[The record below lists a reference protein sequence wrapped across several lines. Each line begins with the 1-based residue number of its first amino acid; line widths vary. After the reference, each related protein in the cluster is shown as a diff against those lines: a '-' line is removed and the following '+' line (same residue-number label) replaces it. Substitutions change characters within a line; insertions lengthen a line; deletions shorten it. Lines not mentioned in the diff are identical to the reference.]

1 MSSSLRLE
9 YSFLSGKLAEILI
22 ARSDKGL
29 VAVMLGEDQHTL
41 ADALKERFPSADTSL
56 VVDGLHTEKA
66 SIEACMQGESTA
78 EALSLDLQGT
88 DFQLTVWR
96 ALMRIPF
103 GSTMSYQ
110 QLADRAGRPTATRA
124 VASACGANPLAIV
137 VPCHR
142 VIRQNGDLGGYHWGL
157 ETKRQLLA
165 LEQQIQHRQQTI
177 SATN

>member
-1 MSSSLRLE
+1 MRSALRLE

-29 VAVMLGEDQHTL
+29 AAVLLGEDQHTL
-41 ADALKERFPSADTSL
+41 VDALRERFPSADTSL

-66 SIEACMQGESTA
+66 IIEATMQGESKA
-78 EALSLDLQGT
+78 ESLRLDLRGT
-88 DFQLTVWR
+88 NFQLSVWR

-103 GSTMSYQ
+103 ASTVSYQ
-110 QLADRAGRPTATRA
+110 QLADRVGRPTATRA

-142 VIRQNGDLGGYHWGL
+142 VVRQNGELGGYHWGL
-157 ETKRQLLA
+157 ATKRQLLE
-165 LEQQIQHRQQTI
+165 LEQQIQHHQQPV
-177 SATN
+177 SKTN

>member
-1 MSSSLRLE
+1 MRASLELE
-9 YSFLSGKLAEILI
+9 YSFLSGDLAEILI

-29 VAVMLGEDQHTL
+29 AAVMLGEDEHTL
-41 ADALKERFPSADTSL
+41 AEALRGRFPSADTSL

-66 SIEACMQGESTA
+66 NIEACMQGESTA
-78 EALSLDLQGT
+78 EALSLDLRGT

-96 ALMRIPF
+96 ALIGIPF
-103 GSTMSYQ
+103 ASKISYQ

-142 VIRQNGDLGGYHWGL
+142 VVRQNGDLGGYHWGL
-157 ETKRQLLA
+157 AIKRQLLA
-165 LEQQIQHRQQTI
+165 LEQQIQDRKLTV